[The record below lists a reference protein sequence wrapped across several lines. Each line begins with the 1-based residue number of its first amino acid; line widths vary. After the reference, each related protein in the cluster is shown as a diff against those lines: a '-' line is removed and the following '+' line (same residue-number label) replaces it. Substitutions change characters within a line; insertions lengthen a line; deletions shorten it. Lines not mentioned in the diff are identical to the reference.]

1 MENTSRIITKAFQAS
16 YTATTLFIFGITID
30 VCYILQLL
38 FSNPTPFAELP
49 TTGKIALALPLFAM
63 MIYAYKKLALIATG
77 GDKIQQLMNI
87 AKETK
92 KENSHDK

>member
-1 MENTSRIITKAFQAS
+1 MISKNKQLATIFKANYLA
-16 YTATTLFIFGITID
+16 ATLLVFGI
-30 VCYILQLL
+30 ILDTAYLLLCL

-77 GDKIQQLMNI
+77 GDQIQQLI
-87 AKETK
+87 KLASESDKEAI
-92 KENSHDK
+92 